1 MLESSQEKI
10 VAASTLFSL
19 FVAIIYYSIHTRVF
33 TTIYMT
39 LISLISIGLTL
50 INLGCVIN
58 GGCTVWSWFLTLMV
72 GMMAVVSLF
81 IYGRLLQL
89 DGQTLRA
96 NEGQLVEIPIK
107 VEY

>member
-33 TTIYMT
+33 TTIYMA
-39 LISLISIGLTL
+39 LISLISIGFTL

-72 GMMAVVSLF
+72 GLMAVVSLF
-81 IYGRLLQL
+81 IYGRLLQI
-89 DGQTLRA
+89 DAETLRA
-96 NEGQLVEIPIK
+96 PTQPEIAIK